1 MAGFLKGV
9 AFITGAGSGS
19 CSPYVSASQVAASQP
34 AGIGQSTAFAFA
46 RYGVRQLAICD
57 IHASNLS
64 QTAQELK
71 SRHANIEVL
80 PLQADTSSEDAV
92 DTAISKTVSTFS
104 RLDLAVNNA
113 GIGGHGVSDQLSLD
127 QWRNVMSVNQ
137 DGVFLCQ
144 RAQIRQM
151 LRQEPF
157 DSGPRGSRGVIVN
170 VASMYGVKA
179 TSRAT
184 PATAYTTSKH
194 AVMGLTKADG
204 VYFAPK
210 GIRINAI
217 CPGYVRTPLLESSS
231 VSVPFASDIG
241 LQSC

>member
-1 MAGFLKGV
+1 M
-9 AFITGAGSGS
+9 
-19 CSPYVSASQVAASQP
+19 
-34 AGIGQSTAFAFA
+34 
-46 RYGVRQLAICD
+46 
-57 IHASNLS
+57 
-64 QTAQELK
+64 
-71 SRHANIEVL
+71 
-80 PLQADTSSEDAV
+80 
-92 DTAISKTVSTFS
+92 
-104 RLDLAVNNA
+104 
-113 GIGGHGVSDQLSLD
+113 
-127 QWRNVMSVNQ
+127 
-137 DGVFLCQ
+137 
-144 RAQIRQM
+144 
-151 LRQEPF
+151 
-157 DSGPRGSRGVIVN
+157 IVN

-241 LQSC
+241 L